1 MLLMQLLPQVEP
13 LFLHGT
19 KPVMLIPMLVG
30 LALLLLVV
38 VVLLMVLLLH
48 VLMLVS
54 SRLLAFAR
62 RGLQLAV
69 LVHVAVLRGW
79 VVVVVGDRLLPLLVG
94 PSVL

>member
-1 MLLMQLLPQVEP
+1 LAVLL
-13 LFLHGT
+13 
-19 KPVMLIPMLVG
+19 
-30 LALLLLVV
+30 

-48 VLMLVS
+48 VLMSVGN
-54 SRLLAFAR
+54 RLLAFAR

-79 VVVVVGDRLLPLLVG
+79 VMVMVGDRLLPLLVG

>member
-1 MLLMQLLPQVEP
+1 LHLVALVVLLVSYCC
-13 LFLHGT
+13 
-19 KPVMLIPMLVG
+19 
-30 LALLLLVV
+30 LALLV

-48 VLMLVS
+48 VLMPVG

-62 RGLQLAV
+62 RGLQEAV

-79 VVVVVGDRLLPLLVG
+79 VLVLVGDRVLPLLVG

>member
-1 MLLMQLLPQVEP
+1 MQVLGQLLHLVALVVPLVGYCRLAMLL
-13 LFLHGT
+13 
-19 KPVMLIPMLVG
+19 
-30 LALLLLVV
+30 

-48 VLMLVS
+48 VLMPVG

-62 RGLQLAV
+62 TWLQLAV

-79 VVVVVGDRLLPLLVG
+79 VLVLVGDRLLPLLVG

>member
-1 MLLMQLLPQVEP
+1 
-13 LFLHGT
+13 
-19 KPVMLIPMLVG
+19 
-30 LALLLLVV
+30 
-38 VVLLMVLLLH
+38 MVLLLH
-48 VLMLVS
+48 VLMPVG

-79 VVVVVGDRLLPLLVG
+79 VLVLVGDRLLPLLVG